1 MESLIKLSLPK
12 GNCDDAFIEIK
23 LRKILIKMRNESE
36 GDSTNLIGK
45 FSFEDTSMI
54 PSYILNKSN
63 LYKILSDV
71 RKVSWDI
78 EGKEVYRLIT
88 ID

>member
-1 MESLIKLSLPK
+1 
-12 GNCDDAFIEIK
+12 
-23 LRKILIKMRNESE
+23 MRSDSDGE
-36 GDSTNLIGK
+36 STNLIGE

-71 RKVSWDI
+71 RKVSWDV

-88 ID
+88 IDKSCYQKTNSVMTTFERRSF

>member
-1 MESLIKLSLPK
+1 MGSLIKLSLPK
-12 GNCDDAFIEIK
+12 GSCDDAFIEIK

-36 GDSTNLIGK
+36 GDSTNLIGE

-63 LYKILSDV
+63 LYKVLSDV

>member
-1 MESLIKLSLPK
+1 
-12 GNCDDAFIEIK
+12 
-23 LRKILIKMRNESE
+23 MRNDTDGGEN
-36 GDSTNLIGK
+36 TNLIGE

-71 RKVSWDI
+71 RKISWDV
-78 EGKEVYRLIT
+78 EGKEVYTIIT
-88 ID
+88 LD

>member
-1 MESLIKLSLPK
+1 
-12 GNCDDAFIEIK
+12 
-23 LRKILIKMRNESE
+23 MRNESE

-45 FSFEDTSMI
+45 FWFEDTSMI

-63 LYKILSDV
+63 LYKVLSDV